1 MSEEASNSFTE
12 TVTESFSSATSSF
25 AESATATA
33 TATADNEEFVAP
45 TISISMKTPLL
56 YLGVLIITL
65 ILFSIYHRKSKIKK
79 LKLLTSS
86 SLFNS
91 SYNDIDESIINES
104 SLLKSTTPTIDSTP
118 ALLYNDLKN
127 LNAHEKLLKVALVE
141 RATESMRR
149 IIKLKETEPSIMLLY
164 TRGLIGDESFKR
176 FKLQAKLQDAEMMEI
191 AKEAETYKQGWSRFV
206 FANAQEVMMNQ
217 ALRRR
222 VNAVNTRKDITENL
236 EIKGVE
242 SVLSDI
248 QKRIVELK

>member
-1 MSEEASNSFTE
+1 MPEEASTSFRESVTKSFT
-12 TVTESFSSATSSF
+12 SATSSF
-25 AESATATA
+25 AESATAS
-33 TATADNEEFVAP
+33 ATADNEEFIAP
-45 TISISMKTPLL
+45 IISISMKTPLL
-56 YLGVLIITL
+56 YLGILIFTL

-79 LKLLTSS
+79 LKQLTSS
-86 SLFNS
+86 SLFIS
-91 SYNDIDESIINES
+91 SYDKIGESIINES

-222 VNAVNTRKDITENL
+222 VNAVNIRKDITENL
-236 EIKGVE
+236 EVRGVE
-242 SVLSDI
+242 SILSDI